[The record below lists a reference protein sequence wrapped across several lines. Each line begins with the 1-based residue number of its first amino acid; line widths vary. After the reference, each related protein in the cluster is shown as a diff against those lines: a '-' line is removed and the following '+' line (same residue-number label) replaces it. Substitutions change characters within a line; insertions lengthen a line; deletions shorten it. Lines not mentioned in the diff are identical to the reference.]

1 MKNYVALGLYL
12 AYKADTENTAENKKI
27 LETMVKSRCKNA
39 EDKIELRNAK
49 NLEDL
54 VTYCQV
60 TKTQNKCFINMNCT
74 DTEDGK
80 KFMELM
86 ANAFNREGK
95 RQWDPPPPKPVHRDL
110 KEALAVARRRR

>member
-1 MKNYVALGLYL
+1 MG
-12 AYKADTENTAENKKI
+12 
-27 LETMVKSRCKNA
+27 
-39 EDKIELRNAK
+39 
-49 NLEDL
+49 
-54 VTYCQV
+54 
-60 TKTQNKCFINMNCT
+60 CT

-80 KFMELM
+80 KFMDLM